1 MNTFI
6 VKTTMLGH
14 EGTVYEV
21 TTDLPLEKFKEIDNK
36 YGMVF
41 RHQSTT
47 IDQLQQGA
55 KKEGYQFDY
64 KVLLAT
70 TNKWE
75 EIHAFKHDY
84 FANYGNY

>member
-1 MNTFI
+1 MNKFI

-21 TTDLPLEKFKEIDNK
+21 ETDLPLEKFSEIDNK

-41 RHQSTT
+41 RHESTT
-47 IDQLQQGA
+47 IDQLKQGA
-55 KKEGYQFDY
+55 KKEGYSFDY
-64 KVLLAT
+64 KVIEPT
-70 TNKWE
+70 TNNWE
-75 EIHAFKHDY
+75 RIHAIKHDY